1 MTVGMLASIIVVLL
15 LLQLASVALVGL
27 YRRKRQYRCSI
38 DAGRNKSQP
47 LSVSGESVP
56 SASNGQH
63 ANKASVWAGFR
74 EFRVARRVVEDRN
87 RSICSFY
94 LVPVDGQPL
103 PSFKPGQFLTFR
115 LTIEDPATR
124 QPKRLVRCYSL
135 SDRPRPDYYRV
146 SIKRVPAPADQPNI
160 PPGLSSNYFHDHV
173 HEGSILEVKAPS
185 GHFHLMEDEPLPIVL
200 IGGGI
205 GITPMLSIINSLLER
220 GSRRQIWLYY
230 GVRNGSEAVM
240 QEHLQRLDREYENF
254 HLQLCFSSP
263 DVGEVEGVDY
273 RQKGR
278 IDIPL
283 LRSTLKLMRYQFYV
297 CGPKPMME
305 SLAPGLEA
313 WGVKTQDIYYESFGP
328 ATLIRHK
335 KTIFTDME
343 PIAVTFDESGR
354 SITWSPKLD
363 SLLELAEENAIA
375 VKSGCRAGS
384 CGSCQTKL
392 VSGEIE
398 YQQQPD
404 AEIEPGHCLLC
415 ISTPKSDITL
425 AA

>member
-1 MTVGMLASIIVVLL
+1 MTVGMLALIIVALL
-15 LLQLASVALVGL
+15 LLQLAIVALVGL
-27 YRRKRQYRCSI
+27 YRRKRQYRSL
-38 DAGRNKSQP
+38 DANRNKSQA

-63 ANKASVWAGFR
+63 AQAAAWMGFK
-74 EFRVARRVVEDRN
+74 EFRVSRRVVEDRHG
-87 RSICSFY
+87 SICSFY

-103 PSFKPGQFLTFR
+103 PDFKPGQFLTFK
-115 LTIEDPATR
+115 LTAQDPVSR
-124 QPKRLVRCYSL
+124 QPKTLVRCYSL

-146 SIKRVPAPADQPNI
+146 SIKRVPAPTDQPNI
-160 PPGLSSNYFHDHV
+160 PPGISSNYFHDHV

-205 GITPMLSIINSLLER
+205 GITPMLSIVNSLLER

-240 QEHLQRLDREYENF
+240 QEYLRRLEREHENF
-254 HLQLCFSSP
+254 HLQLCFSNP
-263 DVGEVEGVDY
+263 FDNEKAGVDY
-273 RQKGR
+273 QQRGR
-278 IDIPL
+278 VDIPL

-305 SLAPGLEA
+305 SLVPALEE
-313 WGVKTQDIYYESFGP
+313 WGVEPRDIYYESFGP
-328 ATLIRHK
+328 ATLIRHEK
-335 KTIFTDME
+335 LKSITAE
-343 PIAVTFDESGR
+343 PITVTFGQSNR
-354 SITWSPKLD
+354 RIAWNPKLD
-363 SLLELAEENAIA
+363 SLLELAEESGIS
-375 VKSGCRAGS
+375 VESGCRAGS
-384 CGSCQTKL
+384 CGSCQTRL
-392 VSGEIE
+392 VSGEID

>member
-15 LLQLASVALVGL
+15 LLQLAIAALAGL
-27 YRRKRQYRCSI
+27 YRRKHQHPSVE
-38 DAGRNKSQP
+38 GRWNISQA
-47 LSVSGESVP
+47 LSASGESVP

-63 ANKASVWAGFR
+63 AQAAAWMGFK
-74 EFRVARRVVEDRN
+74 EFRVSRRVVEDRHG
-87 RSICSFY
+87 SICSFY

-103 PSFKPGQFLTFR
+103 PDFKPGQFLTFK
-115 LTIEDPATR
+115 LTAQDPDSR
-124 QPKRLVRCYSL
+124 QHKTLVRCYSL

-146 SIKRVPAPADQPNI
+146 SIKRVPAPTDQPNI
-160 PPGLSSNYFHDHV
+160 PPGISSNYFHDHV

-205 GITPMLSIINSLLER
+205 GITPMLSIVNSLLER

-240 QEHLQRLDREYENF
+240 QEHLWRLKREHDNF
-254 HLQLCFSSP
+254 HMQLCFSNP
-263 DVGEVEGVDY
+263 VDNEKAGVDFQ
-273 RQKGR
+273 QKGR
-278 IDIPL
+278 VDIPL

-305 SLAPGLEA
+305 SLVPGLEE
-313 WGVKTQDIYYESFGP
+313 WGVEPRDIYYESFGP
-328 ATLIRHK
+328 ATLIRHEK
-335 KTIFTDME
+335 LKSITAE
-343 PIAVTFDESGR
+343 PITVTFGQSNR
-354 SITWSPKLD
+354 RIAWNPKLD
-363 SLLELAEENAIA
+363 SLLELAEESGIS
-375 VKSGCRAGS
+375 VESGCRAGS
-384 CGSCQTKL
+384 CGSCQTRL

-398 YQQQPD
+398 YLQQPD
-404 AEIEPGHCLLC
+404 AEIESGHCLLC